1 MSIVSMIVGAV
12 LIALAVVA
20 CALRFYITMS
30 RESKVAIADYADAV
44 VSVAAPFAA
53 AAAVT
58 EEMSEHD
65 KAVERNKK
73 IQTKMSMQSVGMA
86 PASLA
91 RG

>member
-12 LIALAVVA
+12 LIALAIVA

-44 VSVAAPFAA
+44 AAPFAA
-53 AAAVT
+53 AAAVA

-73 IQTKMSMQSVGMA
+73 VQTKMSMQSVGMA

>member
-12 LIALAVVA
+12 LIALAIVA
-20 CALRFYITMS
+20 CVLRFYITMS
-30 RESKVAIADYADAV
+30 RESKTAIADYADA
-44 VSVAAPFAA
+44 VAAPFAA
-53 AAAVT
+53 AAAIAE